1 MVLWHAF
8 NSLPTWHRKM
18 VLILSILV
26 MMLAAWPSERAVAT
40 RVDDNEL
47 AVDQQVDDN
56 ELAVDQQVD
65 DNELAVD
72 QQVDEEALLARA
84 EPVTPPK
91 PRYVTRQVKVRS
103 GDNMGVIFQRLGL
116 STADLHL
123 IDQLEGTDTLRLLRP
138 GQELTF
144 KLTQGGELHSL
155 YYPHSLEQAL
165 KVSRKDDSF
174 TARAVRLELDTREAS
189 AQGSIRSSFW
199 GAAVEAGMTEDQI
212 MDLAAIFGWDIDF
225 AQDLQPGDSFRV
237 LFEEKYQDEERVASG
252 DILAAEFINQGEIY
266 RAVLSEDGNYYTPA
280 GKAMRKSFLRAPV
293 NFKYISSNFNPRRL
307 HPVTGKVRP
316 HNGIDYVAPVGT
328 PIMAAGGGSV
338 VAAGYNQFNGNY
350 VFIKHAGNYVTKYL
364 HLSKRTVNKGQRVK
378 QGQTIGLLGGTG
390 RVTGPHLH
398 YEFVVGGIHKNP
410 RTLILPQAETLS
422 GNALSLFKV
431 QARQQ
436 LAKLEQPQLQLAQR
450 RDAS

>member
-18 VLILSILV
+18 VLILSIMI
-26 MMLAAWPSERAVAT
+26 MMLAAWPSEQAVAT
-40 RVDDNEL
+40 RVDDN
-47 AVDQQVDDN
+47 DN
-56 ELAVDQQVD
+56 ELAVEQR
-65 DNELAVD
+65 
-72 QQVDEEALLARA
+72 VDEEALLARA

-91 PRYVTRQVKVRS
+91 PSYVTKQVKVRR
-103 GDNMGVIFQRLGL
+103 GDNMQVIFQRLGL
-116 STADLHL
+116 SASDLYL
-123 IDQLEGTDTLRLLRP
+123 IAQLEATNPLRTLQP

-144 KLTQGGELHSL
+144 KLTRNGDLHSL

-165 KVSRKDDSF
+165 KVSRKAEGF
-174 TARAVRLELDTREAS
+174 VARPVKLELDTREQVAR
-189 AQGSIRSSFW
+189 GEIRSSFW

-237 LFEEKYQDEERVASG
+237 VYQDKYQDDERVASG
-252 DILAAEFINQGEIY
+252 DILAAEFVNQGATY
-266 RAVLSEDGNYYTPA
+266 RAVLNEDGNYYTPE

-328 PIMAAGGGSV
+328 PIMAAGSGSV

-398 YEFVVGGIHKNP
+398 YEFVVGGVHKNP
-410 RTLILPQAETLS
+410 RTLTLPQAETLS
-422 GNALSLFKV
+422 GRALANFKA
-431 QARQQ
+431 QAMPQ
-436 LAKLEQPQLQLAQR
+436 LAKLDSTELQLAQNK
-450 RDAS
+450 RDSNGG

>member
-1 MVLWHAF
+1 MIIWNAF

-26 MMLAAWPSERAVAT
+26 MMLAAWPSEQAVAT
-40 RVDDNEL
+40 RVDGEQEETTALDQAEAQPQAL
-47 AVDQQVDDN
+47 AQQ
-56 ELAVDQQVD
+56 
-65 DNELAVD
+65 
-72 QQVDEEALLARA
+72 
-84 EPVTPPK
+84 PPK
-91 PRYVTRQVKVRS
+91 PSYITRLVKVRQ

-116 STADLHL
+116 NTTDLHL
-123 IDQLEGTDTLRLLRP
+123 IDQIDEANTLRMLRP

-144 KLTQGGELHSL
+144 KLTQNGALHSL

-165 KVSRKDDSF
+165 KVSRKDDGF
-174 TARAVRLELDTREAS
+174 VARPVKLELDTREQVAR
-189 AQGSIRSSFW
+189 GEIRSSFW
-199 GAAVEAGMTEDQI
+199 GAAAEAGMTEDQI

-237 LFEEKYQDEERVASG
+237 VYEDKYQDEERVASG
-252 DILAAEFINQGEIY
+252 DILAAEFINQGAIY
-266 RAVLSEDGNYYTPA
+266 RAVLNEDGNYYTPE

-328 PIMAAGGGSV
+328 PIMAAGSGNV

-364 HLSKRTVNKGQRVK
+364 HLSKRTVNKGQRVR

-398 YEFVVGGIHKNP
+398 YEFVVGGVHKNP
-410 RTLILPQAETLS
+410 RTLDLPQAETLS
-422 GNALSLFKV
+422 GRALASFKA
-431 QARQQ
+431 QSQPQ
-436 LAKLEQPQLQLAQR
+436 LAKLDGGELQLAR
-450 RDAS
+450 HKADDES

>member
-1 MVLWHAF
+1 MIIWNAF

-18 VLILSILV
+18 VLILSIMV
-26 MMLAAWPSERAVAT
+26 MMLAAWPSEQAVAT
-40 RVDDNEL
+40 RVNDDEPL
-47 AVDQQVDDN
+47 ADASPLDEGEAQPQA
-56 ELAVDQQVD
+56 LAQ
-65 DNELAVD
+65 
-72 QQVDEEALLARA
+72 RA
-84 EPVTPPK
+84 AK
-91 PRYVTRQVKVRS
+91 PSYVTKQVKVRT
-103 GDNMGVIFQRLGL
+103 GDNMQVIFQRLGL
-116 STADLHL
+116 SANDLYL
-123 IDQLEGTDTLRLLRP
+123 IAQLETTNPLRTLQP

-144 KLTQGGELHSL
+144 KLTKGGDLHSL

-165 KVSRKDDSF
+165 KVSRKAEGF
-174 TARAVRLELDTREAS
+174 VAKPVKLELDTREQVAR
-189 AQGSIRSSFW
+189 GEIRSSFW
-199 GAAVEAGMTEDQI
+199 GAAAEAGMTEDQI

-237 LFEEKYQDEERVASG
+237 VYQDKYQDDERVASG
-252 DILAAEFINQGEIY
+252 DILAAEFINQGAIY
-266 RAVLSEDGNYYTPA
+266 RAVLNEDGNYYTPE

-364 HLSKRTVNKGQRVK
+364 HLSKLSVNKGQRVK

-398 YEFVVGGIHKNP
+398 YEFVVGGVHKNP
-410 RTLILPQAETLS
+410 RTLDLPQAETLS
-422 GNALSLFKV
+422 GRELASFKA
-431 QARQQ
+431 QAMPQ
-436 LAKLEQPQLQLAQR
+436 LAKLDSSELQLAQNK
-450 RDAS
+450 RDNSGS

>member
-1 MVLWHAF
+1 MVIWHAF

-26 MMLAAWPSERAVAT
+26 MMLAAWPSEQAVAT
-40 RVDDNEL
+40 RVDDSGNEL
-47 AVDQQVDDN
+47 ALHQPADAAAATD
-56 ELAVDQQVD
+56 EL
-65 DNELAVD
+65 
-72 QQVDEEALLARA
+72 EAAQPL
-84 EPVTPPK
+84 TPSK
-91 PRYVTRQVKVRS
+91 PRYITKQVKVRR
-103 GDNMGVIFQRLGL
+103 GDNMGVIFQRIGL
-116 STADLHL
+116 NTTDLHL
-123 IDQLEGTDTLRLLRP
+123 IDQLDGSDPLRMLQP

-144 KLTQGGELHSL
+144 KLTEQGELHSL

-174 TARAVRLELDTREAS
+174 VARPVRLELDTREQVAK
-189 AQGSIRSSFW
+189 GEIRSSFW
-199 GAAVEAGMTEDQI
+199 GAASEAGMTEDQI

-237 LFEEKYQDEERVASG
+237 VYQDKYQDDERVASG
-252 DILAAEFINQGEIY
+252 DILAAEFINQGAIY
-266 RAVLSEDGNYYTPA
+266 RAVLNQDGNYYTPE

-328 PIMAAGGGSV
+328 PIMAAGSGSV

-350 VFIKHAGNYVTKYL
+350 VFIKHAGNFVTKYL

-398 YEFVVGGIHKNP
+398 YEFVVGGVHKNP
-410 RTLILPQAETLS
+410 RTLTLPQAETLT
-422 GNALSLFKV
+422 GRALASFKAE
-431 QARQQ
+431 ARPQ
-436 LAKLEQPQLQLAQR
+436 LAKLDSTDLQLAQNK
-450 RDAS
+450 RDSNGS

>member
-1 MVLWHAF
+1 MVIWHAF
-8 NSLPTWHRKM
+8 NALPHWHRKM
-18 VLILSILV
+18 VLILSIMI
-26 MMLAAWPSERAVAT
+26 MMLAAWPSEQAVAT
-40 RVDDNEL
+40 RVDENGNEIALREPTNDNALNDEL
-47 AVDQQVDDN
+47 PA
-56 ELAVDQQVD
+56 
-65 DNELAVD
+65 
-72 QQVDEEALLARA
+72 EAAQ
-84 EPVTPPK
+84 PVPPPK
-91 PRYVTRQVKVRS
+91 PRYITKQVKVRR
-103 GDNMGVIFQRLGL
+103 GDNMGVIFQRIGL
-116 STADLHL
+116 STMDLHL
-123 IDQLEGTDTLRLLRP
+123 IDQLEGSDPLRMLQP

-144 KLTQGGELHSL
+144 KLTENGELHSL

-165 KVSRKDDSF
+165 KVSRKEETF
-174 TARAVRLELDTREAS
+174 VARNVKIALDTREQVS
-189 AQGSIRSSFW
+189 KGEIRSSFW
-199 GAAVEAGMTEDQI
+199 GAAVDAGMTEDQI

-237 LFEEKYQDEERVASG
+237 VYEDKFRDDERVASG
-252 DILAAEFINQGEIY
+252 DILAAEFVNQGTAY
-266 RAVLSEDGNYYTPA
+266 RAVLNEDGNYYTPE

-328 PIMAAGGGSV
+328 PIMAAGSGSV

-378 QGQTIGLLGGTG
+378 QGQTIGTLGGTG

-410 RTLILPQAETLS
+410 RTLTLPQAETLS
-422 GNALSLFKV
+422 GRELANFKKL
-431 QARQQ
+431 AMPQ
-436 LAKLEQPQLQLAQR
+436 LAKLDNPELQLAQNK
-450 RDAS
+450 RDSRGN

>member
-1 MVLWHAF
+1 MVIWHAF

-26 MMLAAWPSERAVAT
+26 MMLAAWPSEQAVAT
-40 RVDDNEL
+40 RVDDNG
-47 AVDQQVDDN
+47 N
-56 ELAVDQQVD
+56 ELALHQPADPAAATD
-65 DNELAVD
+65 KL
-72 QQVDEEALLARA
+72 EAAQPL
-84 EPVTPPK
+84 TPPK
-91 PRYVTRQVKVRS
+91 PRYITKQVKVRR
-103 GDNMGVIFQRLGL
+103 GDNMGVIFQRIGL
-116 STADLHL
+116 NTTDLHL
-123 IDQLEGTDTLRLLRP
+123 IDQLDGSDPLRMLQP

-144 KLTQGGELHSL
+144 KLTEQGELHSL

-174 TARAVRLELDTREAS
+174 VARPVRLELDTREQVAK
-189 AQGSIRSSFW
+189 GEIRSSFW
-199 GAAVEAGMTEDQI
+199 GAASEAGMTEDQI

-237 LFEEKYQDEERVASG
+237 VYQDKYQDDERVASG
-252 DILAAEFINQGEIY
+252 DILAAEFINQGAIY
-266 RAVLSEDGNYYTPA
+266 RAVLNQDGNYYTPE

-328 PIMAAGGGSV
+328 PIMAAGSGSV

-350 VFIKHAGNYVTKYL
+350 VFIKHAGNFVTKYL

-398 YEFVVGGIHKNP
+398 YEFVVGGVHKNP
-410 RTLILPQAETLS
+410 RTLTLPQAETLT
-422 GNALSLFKV
+422 GRALASFKAE
-431 QARQQ
+431 ARPQ
-436 LAKLEQPQLQLAQR
+436 LAKLDSTDLQLAQNK
-450 RDAS
+450 RDSNGS

>member
-1 MVLWHAF
+1 MVIWHAF

-26 MMLAAWPSERAVAT
+26 MMLAAWPSEQAVAT
-40 RVDDNEL
+40 RVDDNG
-47 AVDQQVDDN
+47 N
-56 ELAVDQQVD
+56 ELALRQPADAAASAD
-65 DNELAVD
+65 EL
-72 QQVDEEALLARA
+72 EAAQPL
-84 EPVTPPK
+84 TPPK
-91 PRYVTRQVKVRS
+91 PRYITKQVKVRR
-103 GDNMGVIFQRLGL
+103 GDNMGVIFQRIGL
-116 STADLHL
+116 STTDLHL
-123 IDQLEGTDTLRLLRP
+123 IDQLDGSDPLRMLQP

-144 KLTQGGELHSL
+144 KLTEQGELHSL

-174 TARAVRLELDTREAS
+174 VARSVKLELDTREQVAK
-189 AQGSIRSSFW
+189 GEIRSSFW
-199 GAAVEAGMTEDQI
+199 GAASEAGMTEDQI

-237 LFEEKYQDEERVASG
+237 VYEDKFQDDERVASG
-252 DILAAEFINQGEIY
+252 DILAAEFINQGAIY
-266 RAVLSEDGNYYTPA
+266 RAVLNQDGNYYTPE

-398 YEFVVGGIHKNP
+398 YEFVVGGVHKNP
-410 RTLILPQAETLS
+410 RTLTLPQAETLT
-422 GNALSLFKV
+422 GRALASFKA
-431 QARQQ
+431 QARPQ
-436 LAKLEQPQLQLAQR
+436 LAKLDSTELQLAQNQ
-450 RDAS
+450 RDSNGS

>member
-1 MVLWHAF
+1 MVIWHAF

-26 MMLAAWPSERAVAT
+26 MMLAAWPSEQAVAT
-40 RVDDNEL
+40 RVDDNG
-47 AVDQQVDDN
+47 N
-56 ELAVDQQVD
+56 ELALRQPADAAAAND
-65 DNELAVD
+65 EL
-72 QQVDEEALLARA
+72 EAAQPL
-84 EPVTPPK
+84 TPPK
-91 PRYVTRQVKVRS
+91 PRYITKQVKVRR
-103 GDNMGVIFQRLGL
+103 GDNMGVIFQRIGL
-116 STADLHL
+116 NTTDLHL
-123 IDQLEGTDTLRLLRP
+123 IDQLDGSDPLRMLQP

-144 KLTQGGELHSL
+144 KLTEQGELHSL

-174 TARAVRLELDTREAS
+174 VARSVKLELDTREQVAK
-189 AQGSIRSSFW
+189 GEIRSSFW
-199 GAAVEAGMTEDQI
+199 GAASEAGMTEDQI

-237 LFEEKYQDEERVASG
+237 VYEDKYQDDERVASG
-252 DILAAEFINQGEIY
+252 DILAAEFINQGAIY
-266 RAVLSEDGNYYTPA
+266 RAVLNQDGNYYTPE

-398 YEFVVGGIHKNP
+398 YEFVVGGVHKNP
-410 RTLILPQAETLS
+410 RTLTLPQAETLT
-422 GNALSLFKV
+422 GRALASFKA
-431 QARQQ
+431 QARPQ
-436 LAKLEQPQLQLAQR
+436 LAKLDSTELQLAQNQ
-450 RDAS
+450 RDSNGS

>member
-1 MVLWHAF
+1 MVIWHAF
-8 NSLPTWHRKM
+8 NSLPHWHRKM
-18 VLILSILV
+18 VLILSIMV
-26 MMLAAWPSERAVAT
+26 MMLAAWPSEQAVAT
-40 RVDDNEL
+40 RVDDNG
-47 AVDQQVDDN
+47 N
-56 ELAVDQQVD
+56 ELAI
-65 DNELAVD
+65 E
-72 QQVDEEALLARA
+72 QQVDEEALLAEA
-84 EPVTPPK
+84 KPIAPPK
-91 PRYVTRQVKVRS
+91 PSYITKQVKVRS

-116 STADLHL
+116 STTALHL
-123 IDQLEGTDTLRLLRP
+123 IDQLNGTDTLRLLKP

-144 KLTQGGELHSL
+144 KLTKSGELHSL

-165 KVSRKDDSF
+165 KVIRKDEGF
-174 TARAVRLELDTREAS
+174 VARAVKLELDTREQVAK
-189 AQGSIRSSFW
+189 GEIRSSFW
-199 GAAVEAGMTEDQI
+199 GAAVDAGMTEDQI

-237 LFEEKYQDEERVASG
+237 VYEEKFQDDERVASG
-252 DILAAEFINQGEIY
+252 DILAAEFVNQGAIY
-266 RAVLSEDGNYYTPA
+266 RAVLNEDGNYYTPD

-398 YEFVVGGIHKNP
+398 YEFVVGGVHKNP
-410 RTLILPQAETLS
+410 RTLNLPQAESLS
-422 GNALSLFKV
+422 GRALASFKA
-431 QARQQ
+431 QAMPQ
-436 LAKLEQPQLQLAQR
+436 LAKLDSPELQLAQNKR
-450 RDAS
+450 ANGGN

>member
-1 MVLWHAF
+1 MIIWNAF

-18 VLILSILV
+18 VLILSIMV
-26 MMLAAWPSERAVAT
+26 MMLAAWPSEQAVAT
-40 RVDDNEL
+40 RVNEDEPL
-47 AVDQQVDDN
+47 ADASPLDEGEAQPQA
-56 ELAVDQQVD
+56 LAQKS
-65 DNELAVD
+65 A
-72 QQVDEEALLARA
+72 
-84 EPVTPPK
+84 K
-91 PRYVTRQVKVRS
+91 PSYVTKQVKVRA
-103 GDNMGVIFQRLGL
+103 GDNMQVIFQRLGL
-116 STADLHL
+116 SASDLYL
-123 IDQLEGTDTLRLLRP
+123 IAQLEATNPLRTLQP

-144 KLTQGGELHSL
+144 KLTKGGDLQSL

-165 KVSRKDDSF
+165 KVSRKAEGF
-174 TARAVRLELDTREAS
+174 VAKPVKLELDTREQVAR
-189 AQGSIRSSFW
+189 GEIRSSFW
-199 GAAVEAGMTEDQI
+199 GAAAEAGMTEDQI

-237 LFEEKYQDEERVASG
+237 VYQDKYQDDERVASG
-252 DILAAEFINQGEIY
+252 DILAAEFINQGAIY
-266 RAVLSEDGNYYTPA
+266 RAVLNEDGNYYTPE

-398 YEFVVGGIHKNP
+398 YEFVVGGVHKNP
-410 RTLILPQAETLS
+410 RTLNLPQAETLT
-422 GNALSLFKV
+422 GRELANFRA
-431 QARQQ
+431 QAMPQ
-436 LAKLEQPQLQLAQR
+436 LAKLDSNELQLAQHKQ
-450 RDAS
+450 DSGDI

>member
-1 MVLWHAF
+1 MVIWHAF

-26 MMLAAWPSERAVAT
+26 MMLAAWPSEQAVAT
-40 RVDDNEL
+40 RVDDNG
-47 AVDQQVDDN
+47 N
-56 ELAVDQQVD
+56 ELALRQPADAAAAND
-65 DNELAVD
+65 EL
-72 QQVDEEALLARA
+72 EAAQPL
-84 EPVTPPK
+84 TPPK
-91 PRYVTRQVKVRS
+91 PRYITKQVKVRR
-103 GDNMGVIFQRLGL
+103 GDNMGVIFQRIGL
-116 STADLHL
+116 STTDLHL
-123 IDQLEGTDTLRLLRP
+123 IDQLDGSDPLRMLQP

-144 KLTQGGELHSL
+144 KLTEQGELHSL

-174 TARAVRLELDTREAS
+174 VARSVKLELDTREQVAK
-189 AQGSIRSSFW
+189 GEIRSSFW
-199 GAAVEAGMTEDQI
+199 GAASEAGMTEDQI

-237 LFEEKYQDEERVASG
+237 VYEDKFQDDERVASG
-252 DILAAEFINQGEIY
+252 DILAAEFINQGAIY
-266 RAVLSEDGNYYTPA
+266 RAVLNQDGNYYTPE

-398 YEFVVGGIHKNP
+398 YEFVVGGVHKNP
-410 RTLILPQAETLS
+410 RTLTLPQAETLT
-422 GNALSLFKV
+422 GRALASFKA
-431 QARQQ
+431 QARPQ
-436 LAKLEQPQLQLAQR
+436 LAKLDSTDLQLAQNQ
-450 RDAS
+450 RDSNGS

>member
-40 RVDDNEL
+40 R
-47 AVDQQVDDN
+47 
-56 ELAVDQQVD
+56 VD

-422 GNALSLFKV
+422 GNALSRFKV

>member
-1 MVLWHAF
+1 MVIWHAF

-26 MMLAAWPSERAVAT
+26 MMLAAWPSEQAVAT
-40 RVDDNEL
+40 RVDDN
-47 AVDQQVDDN
+47 DN
-56 ELAVDQQVD
+56 ELAV
-65 DNELAVD
+65 E
-72 QQVDEEALLARA
+72 QQVDEEAQLARA
-84 EPVTPPK
+84 EPVIPPK

-116 STADLHL
+116 STTDLHL
-123 IDQLEGTDTLRLLRP
+123 IDQLDGSDPLRMLQP

-144 KLTQGGELHSL
+144 KLTEQGELHSL

-174 TARAVRLELDTREAS
+174 VARPVRLELDTREQVAK
-189 AQGSIRSSFW
+189 GEIRSSFW

-237 LFEEKYQDEERVASG
+237 VYQDKYQDDERVASG
-252 DILAAEFINQGEIY
+252 DILAAEFINQGAIY
-266 RAVLSEDGNYYTPA
+266 RAVLNQDGNYYTPE

-398 YEFVVGGIHKNP
+398 YEFVVGGVHKNP
-410 RTLILPQAETLS
+410 RTLNLPQAESLS
-422 GNALSLFKV
+422 GRALASFKA
-431 QARQQ
+431 QAMPQ
-436 LAKLEQPQLQLAQR
+436 LAKLDSPELQLAR
-450 RDAS
+450 NKGNGDDS

>member
-1 MVLWHAF
+1 MVIWHAF

-26 MMLAAWPSERAVAT
+26 MMLAAWPSEQAVAT
-40 RVDDNEL
+40 RVDDNG
-47 AVDQQVDDN
+47 N
-56 ELAVDQQVD
+56 ELALRQPADAAASAD
-65 DNELAVD
+65 EL
-72 QQVDEEALLARA
+72 EAAQSL
-84 EPVTPPK
+84 TPPK
-91 PRYVTRQVKVRS
+91 PRYITKQVKVRR
-103 GDNMGVIFQRLGL
+103 GDNMGVIFQRIGL
-116 STADLHL
+116 STTDLHL
-123 IDQLEGTDTLRLLRP
+123 IDQLDGSDPLRMLQP

-144 KLTQGGELHSL
+144 KLTEQGELHSL

-174 TARAVRLELDTREAS
+174 VARSVKLELDTREQVAK
-189 AQGSIRSSFW
+189 GEIRSSFW
-199 GAAVEAGMTEDQI
+199 GAASEAGMTEDQI

-237 LFEEKYQDEERVASG
+237 VYEDKYQDDERVASG
-252 DILAAEFINQGEIY
+252 DILAAEFINQGAIY
-266 RAVLSEDGNYYTPA
+266 RAVLNQDGNYYTPE

-398 YEFVVGGIHKNP
+398 YEFVVGGVHKNP
-410 RTLILPQAETLS
+410 RTLTLPQAETLT
-422 GNALSLFKV
+422 GRALASFKA
-431 QARQQ
+431 QARPQ
-436 LAKLEQPQLQLAQR
+436 LAKLDSTELQLAQNQ
-450 RDAS
+450 RDSNGS

>member
-1 MVLWHAF
+1 MIIWNAF

-18 VLILSILV
+18 VLILSIMV
-26 MMLAAWPSERAVAT
+26 MMLAAWPSEQAVAT
-40 RVDDNEL
+40 RVNDDEPL
-47 AVDQQVDDN
+47 ADASPLDDG
-56 ELAVDQQVD
+56 EAQPQALAQK
-65 DNELAVD
+65 A
-72 QQVDEEALLARA
+72 A
-84 EPVTPPK
+84 K
-91 PRYVTRQVKVRS
+91 PSYVTKQVKVRA
-103 GDNMGVIFQRLGL
+103 GDNMQVIFQRLGL
-116 STADLHL
+116 SASDLYL
-123 IDQLEGTDTLRLLRP
+123 IAQLEATNPLRTLQP

-144 KLTQGGELHSL
+144 KLTKGGDLHSL

-165 KVSRKDDSF
+165 KVSRKAEGF
-174 TARAVRLELDTREAS
+174 VARQVKLELDTREQVAK
-189 AQGSIRSSFW
+189 GEIRSSFW
-199 GAAVEAGMTEDQI
+199 GAAAEAGMTEDQI

-237 LFEEKYQDEERVASG
+237 VYQDKYQDDERVASG
-252 DILAAEFINQGEIY
+252 DILAAEFINQGAIY
-266 RAVLSEDGNYYTPA
+266 RAVLNDDGNYYTPE

-364 HLSKRTVNKGQRVK
+364 HLSKLSVNKGQRVK

-398 YEFVVGGIHKNP
+398 YEFVVGGVHKNP
-410 RTLILPQAETLS
+410 RTLDLPQAETLS
-422 GNALSLFKV
+422 GRDLASFKA
-431 QARQQ
+431 QAMPQ
-436 LAKLEQPQLQLAQR
+436 LAKLDSNELQLAQHKQ
-450 RDAS
+450 DSGGI

>member
-1 MVLWHAF
+1 MVIWHAF

-26 MMLAAWPSERAVAT
+26 MMLAAWPSEQAVAT
-40 RVDDNEL
+40 RVDDNG
-47 AVDQQVDDN
+47 N
-56 ELAVDQQVD
+56 ELALRQPADAAAAND
-65 DNELAVD
+65 EL
-72 QQVDEEALLARA
+72 EAAQPL
-84 EPVTPPK
+84 TPPK
-91 PRYVTRQVKVRS
+91 PRYITKQVKVRR
-103 GDNMGVIFQRLGL
+103 GDNMGVIFQRIGL
-116 STADLHL
+116 NTTDLHL
-123 IDQLEGTDTLRLLRP
+123 IDQLDGSDPLRMLQP

-144 KLTQGGELHSL
+144 KLTEQGELHSL

-174 TARAVRLELDTREAS
+174 VARSVKLELDTREQVAK
-189 AQGSIRSSFW
+189 GEIRSSFW
-199 GAAVEAGMTEDQI
+199 GAASEAGMTEDQI

-237 LFEEKYQDEERVASG
+237 VYQDKYQDDERVASG
-252 DILAAEFINQGEIY
+252 DILAAEFINQGAIY
-266 RAVLSEDGNYYTPA
+266 RAVLNQDGNYYTPE

-398 YEFVVGGIHKNP
+398 YEFVVGGVHKNP
-410 RTLILPQAETLS
+410 RTLTLPQAETLT
-422 GNALSLFKV
+422 GRALASFKA
-431 QARQQ
+431 QARPQ
-436 LAKLEQPQLQLAQR
+436 LAKLDSTDLQLAQNQ
-450 RDAS
+450 RDSNGS

>member
-1 MVLWHAF
+1 MHIWHTF
-8 NSLPTWHRKM
+8 NALPLWHRKM

-26 MMLAAWPSERAVAT
+26 MMLAAWPGEQAVAT
-40 RVDDNEL
+40 RVDEHAASLTRDEL
-47 AVDQQVDDN
+47 PDEQDR
-56 ELAVDQQVD
+56 LALEQTVRP
-65 DNELAVD
+65 A
-72 QQVDEEALLARA
+72 
-84 EPVTPPK
+84 K
-91 PRYVTRQVKVRS
+91 PLYVTKQVKVRS

-116 STADLHL
+116 GTADLHL
-123 IDQLEGTDTLRLLRP
+123 IDQLAAADPLRMLKP

-144 KLTQGGELHSL
+144 KLTQGGELQSL

-165 KVSRKDDSF
+165 KVNRREDGFVAK
-174 TARAVRLELDTREAS
+174 AVRLELDTRENW
-189 AQGSIRSSFW
+189 AQGNIRSSFW

-252 DILAAEFINQGEIY
+252 DILAAEFVNQGEAY
-266 RAVLSEDGNYYTPA
+266 RAVLSDDGNYYTPA

-328 PIMAAGGGSV
+328 PIMASGSGSV

-378 QGQTIGLLGGTG
+378 QGQTIGLLGSTG
-390 RVTGPHLH
+390 RVTGAHLH
-398 YEFVVGGIHKNP
+398 YEFLVAGVHKNP
-410 RTLILPQAETLS
+410 RTLTLPQAETLS
-422 GNALSLFKV
+422 GRELSQFKAQALL
-431 QARQQ
+431 Q
-436 LAKLEQPQLQLAQR
+436 LAKLERSEPQLAQR
-450 RDAS
+450 RDRS

>member
-1 MVLWHAF
+1 
-8 NSLPTWHRKM
+8 M
-18 VLILSILV
+18 VLILSIMI
-26 MMLAAWPSERAVAT
+26 MMLAAWPSEQAVAT
-40 RVDDNEL
+40 RVDDN
-47 AVDQQVDDN
+47 DN
-56 ELAVDQQVD
+56 ELAVEQR
-65 DNELAVD
+65 
-72 QQVDEEALLARA
+72 VDEEALLARA

-91 PRYVTRQVKVRS
+91 PSYVTKQVKVRR
-103 GDNMGVIFQRLGL
+103 GDNMQVIFQRLGL
-116 STADLHL
+116 SASDLYL
-123 IDQLEGTDTLRLLRP
+123 IAQLEATNPLRTLQP

-144 KLTQGGELHSL
+144 KLTRNGDLHSL

-165 KVSRKDDSF
+165 KVSRKAEGF
-174 TARAVRLELDTREAS
+174 VARPVKLELDTREQVAR
-189 AQGSIRSSFW
+189 GEIRSSFW

-237 LFEEKYQDEERVASG
+237 VYQDKYQDDERVASG
-252 DILAAEFINQGEIY
+252 DILAAEFVNQGATY
-266 RAVLSEDGNYYTPA
+266 RAVLNEDGNYYTPE

-328 PIMAAGGGSV
+328 PIMAAGSGSV

-398 YEFVVGGIHKNP
+398 YEFVVGGVHKNP
-410 RTLILPQAETLS
+410 RTLTLPQAETLS
-422 GNALSLFKV
+422 GRALANFKA
-431 QARQQ
+431 QAMPQ
-436 LAKLEQPQLQLAQR
+436 LAKLDSTELQLAQNK
-450 RDAS
+450 RDNNGS

>member
-1 MVLWHAF
+1 MIIWNAF

-18 VLILSILV
+18 VLILSIMV
-26 MMLAAWPSERAVAT
+26 MMLAAWPSEQAVAI
-40 RVDDNEL
+40 RVNDDEPL
-47 AVDQQVDDN
+47 ADASQGEGEAQPQA
-56 ELAVDQQVD
+56 LAQ
-65 DNELAVD
+65 
-72 QQVDEEALLARA
+72 RA
-84 EPVTPPK
+84 AK
-91 PRYVTRQVKVRS
+91 PSYITKQVKVRR
-103 GDNMGVIFQRLGL
+103 GDNMQLIFQRLGL
-116 STADLHL
+116 SASDLYL
-123 IDQLEGTDTLRLLRP
+123 IAQLEATNPLRTLQP

-144 KLTQGGELHSL
+144 KLTKGGDLHSL

-165 KVSRKDDSF
+165 KVSRKAEGF
-174 TARAVRLELDTREAS
+174 VARPVKLELDTREQVAR
-189 AQGSIRSSFW
+189 GEIRSSFW
-199 GAAVEAGMTEDQI
+199 GAAAEAGMTEDQI

-237 LFEEKYQDEERVASG
+237 VYEEKYQDDERVASG
-252 DILAAEFINQGEIY
+252 DILAAEFINQGATY
-266 RAVLSEDGNYYTPA
+266 RAVLNEDGNYYTPE

-328 PIMAAGGGSV
+328 PIMAAGGGNV

-364 HLSKRTVNKGQRVK
+364 HLSKLSVNKGQRVK

-398 YEFVVGGIHKNP
+398 YEFVVGGVHKNP
-410 RTLILPQAETLS
+410 RTLDLPQAETLS
-422 GNALSLFKV
+422 GRELASFRA
-431 QARQQ
+431 QAMPQ
-436 LAKLEQPQLQLAQR
+436 LAKLDGNELQLAQNK
-450 RDAS
+450 RDNRGG

>member
-18 VLILSILV
+18 VLILSIMI
-26 MMLAAWPSERAVAT
+26 MMLAAWPSEQAVAT
-40 RVDDNEL
+40 RVDDN
-47 AVDQQVDDN
+47 DN
-56 ELAVDQQVD
+56 ELAVEQR
-65 DNELAVD
+65 
-72 QQVDEEALLARA
+72 VDEEALLARA

-91 PRYVTRQVKVRS
+91 PSYVTKQVKVRR
-103 GDNMGVIFQRLGL
+103 GDNMQVIFQRLGL
-116 STADLHL
+116 SASDLYL
-123 IDQLEGTDTLRLLRP
+123 IAQLEATNPLRTLQP

-144 KLTQGGELHSL
+144 KLTRNGDLHSL

-165 KVSRKDDSF
+165 KVSRKAEGF
-174 TARAVRLELDTREAS
+174 VARPVKLELDTREQVAR
-189 AQGSIRSSFW
+189 GEIRSSFW
-199 GAAVEAGMTEDQI
+199 GAAVDAGMTEDQI

-237 LFEEKYQDEERVASG
+237 VYQDKYQDDERVASG
-252 DILAAEFINQGEIY
+252 DILAAEFVNQGATY
-266 RAVLSEDGNYYTPA
+266 RAVLNEDGNYYTPE

-328 PIMAAGGGSV
+328 PIMAAGSGSV

-398 YEFVVGGIHKNP
+398 YEFVVGGVHKNP
-410 RTLILPQAETLS
+410 RTLTLPQAETLS
-422 GNALSLFKV
+422 GRALANFKA
-431 QARQQ
+431 QAMPQ
-436 LAKLEQPQLQLAQR
+436 LAKLDSTELQLAQNK
-450 RDAS
+450 RDSNGG

>member
-1 MVLWHAF
+1 MVIWHAF

-40 RVDDNEL
+40 RVDERTADIAEDGL
-47 AVDQQVDDN
+47 ADEQARLALDQT
-56 ELAVDQQVD
+56 
-65 DNELAVD
+65 
-72 QQVDEEALLARA
+72 
-84 EPVTPPK
+84 VTPPK
-91 PRYVTRQVKVRS
+91 PSYVTRQVKVRS

-116 STADLHL
+116 STTDLHL

-138 GQELTF
+138 GQEITF
-144 KLTQGGELHSL
+144 KLTRGGELHSL

-174 TARAVRLELDTREAS
+174 VAKAVRLELDTREAS

-307 HPVTGKVRP
+307 HPVTGKIRP

-328 PIMAAGGGSV
+328 PIMASGSGSV

-378 QGQTIGLLGGTG
+378 QGQTIGLLGSTG
-390 RVTGPHLH
+390 RVTGAHLH
-398 YEFVVGGIHKNP
+398 YEFLVAGVHKNP
-410 RTLILPQAETLS
+410 RTLTLPQAETLS
-422 GNALSLFKV
+422 GNALSRFQA